1 MSSGTDKSYDP
12 ALEERMQQKYGPDP
26 VLEARE
32 EEKRKSTQKMS
43 EEYFHETLGR
53 ATKIVQGVGRDKYS
67 GTIVQT
73 YVPIASPN
81 FEEGVFMAKK
91 LLMVYFLQQWYGKP
105 IVIEGNKK
113 PVEQKMEIEEKRWKF
128 TLTEDHWCEVFHA

>member
-1 MSSGTDKSYDP
+1 MSSGIDKNYDP
-12 ALEERMQQKYGPDP
+12 YQEERLQSKYGPDP

-32 EEKRKSTQKMS
+32 EEKRKSTQKMT
-43 EEYFHETLGR
+43 EEYFHSTLAK

-67 GTIVQT
+67 GTIIQT

-91 LLMVYFLQQWYGKP
+91 LLMVYFLQQWYDKP
-105 IVIEGNKK
+105 IRIEGNDK
-113 PVEQKMEIEEKRWKF
+113 PVAQKMEIEENRWKY